1 MTHDEYEQ
9 RQRQLDEQLRA
20 GIELLE
26 AAHRQQ
32 TRALDLI
39 WRSFSGEEPG
49 VRPAVAAEPAAPMGI
64 PVSAEPRRTSRRRAW
79 ELAGEV
85 REALAAVPEIFD
97 RNHVCQALGFEPDR
111 SSLFRALEDLVRNG
125 SLAVEGIG
133 SGRTPTTYRKTG
145 AAVSPPGA

>member
-1 MTHDEYEQ
+1 MTRDEYEQ
-9 RQRQLDEQLRA
+9 RQRQLDNQLRA

-32 TRALDLI
+32 TRALDLV

-49 VRPAVAAEPAAPMGI
+49 VRPAVAAEPAGV
-64 PVSAEPRRTSRRRAW
+64 PVSPEPRRPSRRRAG
-79 ELAGEV
+79 ELAGEIQ
-85 REALAAVPEIFD
+85 EALAGVPEVFD

-133 SGRTPTTYRKTG
+133 SGRTPTRYRKTG
-145 AAVSPPGA
+145 AAVSPSGA

>member
-49 VRPAVAAEPAAPMGI
+49 VRPAAPRGV
-64 PVSAEPRRTSRRRAW
+64 PVSPEPRRLSRRRAW

-85 REALAAVPEIFD
+85 EAALAAVPEVFN
-97 RNHVCQALGFEPDR
+97 RKHVCQALGFEPDR

-125 SLAVEGIG
+125 SLAVEEIG
-133 SGRTPTTYRKTG
+133 SGRTPTRYRKTA
-145 AAVSPPGA
+145 AAVSPSGA

>member
-49 VRPAVAAEPAAPMGI
+49 VRPGV
-64 PVSAEPRRTSRRRAW
+64 PVSAEPRRPSRRRAW
-79 ELAGEV
+79 ELAGEIQ
-85 REALAAVPEIFD
+85 EALAGVPEVFD

-125 SLAVEGIG
+125 SLAVEELG
-133 SGRTPTTYRKTG
+133 SGRTPTRYRKTG
-145 AAVSPPGA
+145 AAVSPSGA